1 MEQNLKK
8 QAARRKP
15 QEEVVRILA
24 KKYEVTERYIQMV
37 ISGSCSSDDILSDYL
52 EYKEKHNAL
61 LLEVEKTVPF
71 LN

>member
-1 MEQNLKK
+1 MQENLKK

-24 KKYEVTERYIQMV
+24 KKYEVSERYINMV
-37 ISGSCSSDDILSDYL
+37 ISGDYTSEDILADYL
-52 EYKEKHNAL
+52 GYKEKHNAL
-61 LLEVEKTVPF
+61 LMEVEKTVPF

>member
-24 KKYEVTERYIQMV
+24 KKYEVSERYVQMV
-37 ISGSCSSDDILSDYL
+37 ISDGITSNAIFSDYMD
-52 EYKEKHNAL
+52 YKERHNAL